1 MPHPVSTSSAP
12 SEPPNP
18 ERQATFREV
27 FAIREYRALFSAT
40 VLSWVGDY
48 LAKIAVA
55 ALIFHQTQSPV
66 VTAAAFAISYA
77 PWIVIGP
84 VLTAVAERLPRR
96 SVMIFSDFAR
106 MVTIALVALPG
117 LPVWAMIGLLFLTAL
132 GNPPY
137 EASRSALVA
146 TLLTG
151 DRLVVGVSVQASMA
165 QAAQI
170 AGYSAGGV
178 LAAID
183 PRMAL
188 LINAATF
195 GVSGILIMMFIKR
208 RPAVAAGDERRNI
221 LRETGDGF
229 RVVFGTPALR
239 AITLLVFSL
248 MLVAAVQEG
257 MAVVW
262 ADSLEPSSQ
271 SQHSLYQ
278 TLITVSH
285 GAGFIVG
292 GLLIGRLVPPAAR
305 QRLVRPLALIA
316 PLTLIP
322 ALLSPS
328 LPVVCLIGASTGIA
342 VAGVLPTANGMF
354 VQALPST
361 HRARAF
367 GVVQSGLQVIQGAS
381 VLAIGSLAMPASVL
395 PVVVG
400 WWGLAAFGVVL
411 LTAVIFWPSKDL
423 FTAAIERARR
433 LNQATAAG

>member
-1 MPHPVSTSSAP
+1 M
-12 SEPPNP
+12 
-18 ERQATFREV
+18 